1 MSRVS
6 GVPVHSSKFFI
17 PLNHSFWV
25 KHILTHP
32 PTFEEVPQL
41 QQPTAKPGTS
51 KLARNA
57 SVIFEFLQ
65 AVWSIIPLL
74 TDMTRTSGC
83 SWDETMVVILR
94 SWDITPRPYITMVIH
109 NITFDVIIYIYPL
122 IAGTAP
128 WKYPLKHHHPWPS
141 SGFLLLLPHT
151 RRAREYSSNPGVG
164 PLVCIDL
171 SKARTWQQ
179 NSRNSAGD
187 CNKLGIWY
195 SWTKMIQQ

>member
-109 NITFDVIIYIYPL
+109 NITFDVIIYISTYSWNCTLKVSIEAPPPLALQWLPAL
-122 IAGTAP
+122 IAA
-128 WKYPLKHHHPWPS
+128 
-141 SGFLLLLPHT
+141 HT
-151 RRAREYSSNPGVG
+151 EGKGVFFQPRR
-164 PLVCIDL
+164 
-171 SKARTWQQ
+171 RTP
-179 NSRNSAGD
+179 R
-187 CNKLGIWY
+187 LH
-195 SWTKMIQQ
+195 